1 MKRFLLNCFLTLILL
16 AAWAAGVFYLQYQK
30 ALNAPLVAEGDGII
44 TVKRGDTLASL
55 NRELVQRGVI
65 HSDWV
70 LPVYARLNPQA
81 ANIKAGDYRIDA
93 SASASLP
100 SLMNDITNGKV
111 VVYNITVVE
120 GKTFKDLRASL
131 VQTAGIEHT
140 LNDKT
145 DAQIATLLG
154 IDGSP
159 EGWFMPE
166 TYQFHRGSS
175 DLELLKRMYGE
186 MQRTLEQEWPNRA
199 EGLPLA
205 NPYQALI
212 LASIIEKETGVA
224 SERPQIAGVFVRR
237 LQKDMLLQTDPSV
250 IYGAADYHGDL
261 TRKHLQTDT
270 PYNTYINK
278 GLPPTPIA
286 LPGKA
291 SIQAAL
297 HPADGDSL
305 YFVADGKG
313 GHTFSATYEE
323 HQQAV
328 ARYLKQQQQPKP

>member
-16 AAWAAGVFYLQYQK
+16 VAWAAGVFYLQYQK

-44 TVKRGDTLASL
+44 TVKRGDTLATL

-81 ANIKAGDYRIDA
+81 ANIKAGDYRID
-93 SASASLP
+93 ASASLP

-199 EGLPLA
+199 DGLPLA

>member
-93 SASASLP
+93 NASLP
-100 SLMNDITNGKV
+100 SLINDLTNGTV

>member
-55 NRELVQRGVI
+55 NHELVQRGVI

-93 SASASLP
+93 STSLP

-328 ARYLKQQQQPKP
+328 ADYLKKQQNKP

>member
-55 NRELVQRGVI
+55 NHELVQRGVI
-65 HSDWV
+65 DSDWV

-81 ANIKAGDYRIDA
+81 ANIKAGDYRID
-93 SASASLP
+93 ASASLP

-205 NPYQALI
+205 NPYQALT

>member
-81 ANIKAGDYRIDA
+81 ANIKAGDYRID
-93 SASASLP
+93 ASASLP

-186 MQRTLEQEWPNRA
+186 MQRTLEQEWPNHA
-199 EGLPLA
+199 DGLPLA

>member
-55 NRELVQRGVI
+55 NRELVQRGII

-81 ANIKAGDYRIDA
+81 ANIKAGDYRID
-93 SASASLP
+93 ASASLP

-166 TYQFHRGSS
+166 TSQFHRGSS

>member
-30 ALNAPLVAEGDGII
+30 ALNAPLVADGDGII

-81 ANIKAGDYRIDA
+81 ANIKAGDYRID
-93 SASASLP
+93 ASASLP

-199 EGLPLA
+199 DGLPLA

>member
-1 MKRFLLNCFLTLILL
+1 MKRVLLNCFLTLILL

-55 NRELVQRGVI
+55 NHELVQRGVI

-81 ANIKAGDYRIDA
+81 ANIKAGDYRID
-93 SASASLP
+93 ASASLP

-199 EGLPLA
+199 DGLPLA
-205 NPYQALI
+205 TPYQALI

-250 IYGAADYHGDL
+250 IYGATDYHGDL

>member
-44 TVKRGDTLASL
+44 TVKRGDTLTSL

-81 ANIKAGDYRIDA
+81 ANIKAGDYRID
-93 SASASLP
+93 ASASLP

-313 GHTFSATYEE
+313 SHTFSATYEE

>member
-93 SASASLP
+93 SASLP

-175 DLELLKRMYGE
+175 DLELLERMYGE

-199 EGLPLA
+199 DGLPLA

>member
-16 AAWAAGVFYLQYQK
+16 VAWAAGVFYLQYQK

-81 ANIKAGDYRIDA
+81 ANIKAGDYRID
-93 SASASLP
+93 ASASLP

-186 MQRTLEQEWPNRA
+186 MQRPLEQEWPNRA

-224 SERPQIAGVFVRR
+224 SERSQIAGVFVRR

>member
-44 TVKRGDTLASL
+44 TVKPGDTLTSL
-55 NRELVQRGVI
+55 NRELTRRGII

-70 LPVYARLNPQA
+70 LPMYARLNPQA
-81 ANIKAGDYRIDA
+81 ANIKAGDYRID
-93 SASASLP
+93 ASASLP

-199 EGLPLA
+199 DGLPLA

-291 SIQAAL
+291 SIEAAL
-297 HPADGDSL
+297 HPADGDSF

>member
-55 NRELVQRGVI
+55 NRELVQRGII

-81 ANIKAGDYRIDA
+81 ANIKAGDYRID
-93 SASASLP
+93 ASASLP

-199 EGLPLA
+199 DGLPLA

-237 LQKDMLLQTDPSV
+237 LEKDMLLQTDPSV

>member
-1 MKRFLLNCFLTLILL
+1 MKRFILNLFLTLILL

-44 TVKRGDTLASL
+44 TVKRGDTLTSL

-81 ANIKAGDYRIDA
+81 ANIKAGDYRID
-93 SASASLP
+93 ASASLP

-175 DLELLKRMYGE
+175 DLELLKRIYGE

>member
-93 SASASLP
+93 SASLP

-159 EGWFMPE
+159 EGWFIPE

-205 NPYQALI
+205 NPYQALT

>member
-55 NRELVQRGVI
+55 NHELVQRGVI

-93 SASASLP
+93 SASLP
-100 SLMNDITNGKV
+100 SLMNDIINGKV

-205 NPYQALI
+205 NPYQALT

>member
-55 NRELVQRGVI
+55 NHELVQRGVI

-93 SASASLP
+93 STSLP

-166 TYQFHRGSS
+166 TYQFHRGSN

>member
-44 TVKRGDTLASL
+44 TIKRGDTLASL

-81 ANIKAGDYRIDA
+81 ANIKAGDYRID
-93 SASASLP
+93 ASASLP

-186 MQRTLEQEWPNRA
+186 MQRVLEGSWPTRA
-199 EGLPLA
+199 DGLPFA
-205 NPYQALI
+205 SPYQALI

>member
-55 NRELVQRGVI
+55 NHELVQRGVI

-93 SASASLP
+93 STSLP

>member
-55 NRELVQRGVI
+55 NHELVQRGVI

-93 SASASLP
+93 STSLP

-199 EGLPLA
+199 DGLPLA

-291 SIQAAL
+291 SIEAAL

>member
-81 ANIKAGDYRIDA
+81 ANIKAGDYRID
-93 SASASLP
+93 ASASLP

-224 SERPQIAGVFVRR
+224 SERSQIAGVFVRR

-297 HPADGDSL
+297 HPADGGSL

>member
-93 SASASLP
+93 SASLP

-175 DLELLKRMYGE
+175 DLELLKRMHGE
-186 MQRTLEQEWPNRA
+186 MQRVLESSWPTRA
-199 EGLPLA
+199 DGLPFA
-205 NPYQALI
+205 TPYQALI
-212 LASIIEKETGVA
+212 LASIVEKETGVA

-237 LQKDMLLQTDPSV
+237 LEKDMLLQTDPSV

-328 ARYLKQQQQPKP
+328 ARYLKQQQPKP

>member
-81 ANIKAGDYRIDA
+81 ANIKAGDYRID
-93 SASASLP
+93 ASASLP

-199 EGLPLA
+199 DGLPLA

-237 LQKDMLLQTDPSV
+237 LKKDMLLQTDPSV

>member
-44 TVKRGDTLASL
+44 TVKRGDTLASR

-81 ANIKAGDYRIDA
+81 ANIKAGDYRID
-93 SASASLP
+93 ASASLP

>member
-93 SASASLP
+93 SASLP

-131 VQTAGIEHT
+131 EQTAGIEHT
-140 LNDKT
+140 LNNKT

-166 TYQFHRGSS
+166 TYQFHRGTS

-186 MQRTLEQEWPNRA
+186 MQHTLEQEGPNRA

-205 NPYQALI
+205 NPYQALT

>member
-44 TVKRGDTLASL
+44 TVKRGDTLARL

-81 ANIKAGDYRIDA
+81 ANIKAGDYRID
-93 SASASLP
+93 ASASLP

-199 EGLPLA
+199 DGLPLA

>member
-16 AAWAAGVFYLQYQK
+16 VAWAAGVFYLQYQK

-44 TVKRGDTLASL
+44 TVKRGDTLATL

-93 SASASLP
+93 NASLP
-100 SLMNDITNGKV
+100 SLINDITNGKV

-166 TYQFHRGSS
+166 TYQFHRGTS

-199 EGLPLA
+199 DGLPLA

-250 IYGAADYHGDL
+250 IYGAVDYHGDL

>member
-30 ALNAPLVAEGDGII
+30 ALTAPLVAEGDGII

-65 HSDWV
+65 DSDWV

-81 ANIKAGDYRIDA
+81 ANIKAGDYRID
-93 SASASLP
+93 ASASLP

-199 EGLPLA
+199 DGLPLA

>member
-16 AAWAAGVFYLQYQK
+16 VAWAAGVFYLQYQK

-93 SASASLP
+93 SASLP

-166 TYQFHRGSS
+166 TYQFHRGTS

-199 EGLPLA
+199 DGLPLA

-212 LASIIEKETGVA
+212 LASIIEKEPGVA
-224 SERPQIAGVFVRR
+224 RERPQIAGVFVRR

>member
-93 SASASLP
+93 SASLP

-131 VQTAGIEHT
+131 VQTAGIEHP

-199 EGLPLA
+199 DGLPLA

>member
-30 ALNAPLVAEGDGII
+30 ALNAPLIAEGDGII

-55 NRELVQRGVI
+55 NRELVQRGII

-81 ANIKAGDYRIDA
+81 ANIKAGDYRID
-93 SASASLP
+93 ASASLP

-224 SERPQIAGVFVRR
+224 SERSQIAGVFVRR

-313 GHTFSATYEE
+313 SHTFSATYEE
-323 HQQAV
+323 HQQAG

>member
-44 TVKRGDTLASL
+44 TVKPGDTLTSL
-55 NRELVQRGVI
+55 NRELTRRGII

-70 LPVYARLNPQA
+70 LPMYARLNPQA
-81 ANIKAGDYRIDA
+81 ANIKAGDYRID
-93 SASASLP
+93 ASASLP

-199 EGLPLA
+199 DGLPLA

>member
-1 MKRFLLNCFLTLILL
+1 MKRFLLNLFLTLILL

-55 NRELVQRGVI
+55 NHELVQRGVI

-81 ANIKAGDYRIDA
+81 ANIKAGDYRID
-93 SASASLP
+93 ASASLP

-199 EGLPLA
+199 DGLPLA

-313 GHTFSATYEE
+313 SHTFSATYEE

>member
-30 ALNAPLVAEGDGII
+30 ALNAPLFAEGDGII

-55 NRELVQRGVI
+55 NHELVQRGVI

-93 SASASLP
+93 STSLP

-212 LASIIEKETGVA
+212 LASIVEKETGVA

-237 LQKDMLLQTDPSV
+237 LEKDMLLQTDPSV

-323 HQQAV
+323 HQQAI

>member
-93 SASASLP
+93 SASLP

-186 MQRTLEQEWPNRA
+186 MQHTLEQEWPNRA

-212 LASIIEKETGVA
+212 LASIVEKETGVA

-313 GHTFSATYEE
+313 SQTFSATYEE

>member
-55 NRELVQRGVI
+55 NHELVQRGVI

-93 SASASLP
+93 NASLP
-100 SLMNDITNGKV
+100 SLINDITNGKV

-199 EGLPLA
+199 DGLPLA

-328 ARYLKQQQQPKP
+328 ARYLKEQQQPKP

>member
-55 NRELVQRGVI
+55 NHELVQRGVI

-81 ANIKAGDYRIDA
+81 ANIKAGDYRID
-93 SASASLP
+93 ASASLP

-199 EGLPLA
+199 DGLPLA

-224 SERPQIAGVFVRR
+224 SERPHIAGVFVRR

-291 SIQAAL
+291 SLQAAL

>member
-55 NRELVQRGVI
+55 NRELVQRGII

-81 ANIKAGDYRIDA
+81 ANIKAGDYRID
-93 SASASLP
+93 ASASLP

-199 EGLPLA
+199 DGLPLA
-205 NPYQALI
+205 TPYQALI
-212 LASIIEKETGVA
+212 LASIVEKETGVA

-237 LQKDMLLQTDPSV
+237 LEKDMLLQTDPSV

-291 SIQAAL
+291 SIEAAL

-328 ARYLKQQQQPKP
+328 ARYLKQQQQPK

>member
-81 ANIKAGDYRIDA
+81 ANIKAGDYRID
-93 SASASLP
+93 ASASLP

-199 EGLPLA
+199 DGLPLA

-323 HQQAV
+323 HQQ
-328 ARYLKQQQQPKP
+328 QPKP